1 MLGCV
6 APVRYYSNKQ
16 IRKTKF
22 SALSES
28 KTCVLILRAVK
39 LLGDVSPRRAQYTR
53 KICYMLPSGKK

>member
-1 MLGCV
+1 M
-6 APVRYYSNKQ
+6 
-16 IRKTKF
+16 RKTKF

-28 KTCVLILRAVK
+28 TKTCVLILRAVK

>member
-1 MLGCV
+1 M
-6 APVRYYSNKQ
+6 
-16 IRKTKF
+16 RKTKF

-53 KICYMLPSGKK
+53 KISYMLPRGKK